1 MTSGKGD
8 NPIQSVY
15 ADDPDMA
22 ELVRL
27 FLSELPDRIASFER
41 AWRERRVEDL
51 ARLAHQLKGAGS
63 GYGYPG
69 ITQAAAEL
77 ERELR
82 ELNAPLG
89 VADVRDE
96 LDTLL
101 NVCRRAMKACG

>member
-1 MTSGKGD
+1 MTNGD
-8 NPIQSVY
+8 KDLPLQSLY

-22 ELVRL
+22 DLVRL
-27 FLSELPDRIASFER
+27 FVSELPDRIASVEK
-41 AWRERRVEDL
+41 AWRERRVEEL
-51 ARLAHQLKGAGS
+51 TRLAHQLKGAGS

-82 ELNAPLG
+82 ELNAREA
-89 VADVRDE
+89 VVDVRGE

-101 NVCRRAMKACG
+101 DVCRRAMKACA

>member
-1 MTSGKGD
+1 MTNGE
-8 NPIQSVY
+8 NNLPLQSLY

-22 ELVRL
+22 DLVRL
-27 FLSELPDRIASFER
+27 FVSELPDRIASAER

-51 ARLAHQLKGAGS
+51 TRLAHQLKGAGS
-63 GYGYPG
+63 GYGYPA
-69 ITQAAAEL
+69 ITQAAAQL

-82 ELNAPLG
+82 ELNAREG

-101 NVCRRAMKACG
+101 DMCRRAMKACV